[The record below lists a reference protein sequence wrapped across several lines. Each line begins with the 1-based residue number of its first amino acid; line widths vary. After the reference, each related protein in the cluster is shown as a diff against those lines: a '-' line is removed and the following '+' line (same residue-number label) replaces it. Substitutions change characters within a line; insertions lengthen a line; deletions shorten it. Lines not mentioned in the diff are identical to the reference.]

1 MLNNRKRA
9 FTLVEL
15 VVVIL
20 ILSILWTIAFIS
32 LVSYSKTSRDSV
44 RISDVSSVRT
54 SLELFHIN
62 AGKYP
67 LPDDNEIVSYEGDS
81 LRYQWNF
88 WDTVISNLS
97 RSISKVPV
105 DPLIEKSYIY
115 SVANNKNEF
124 EILSLLEWDN
134 LALNTIAQAEAAT
147 LIVTPKIDGTYNGI
161 FIKTP
166 NFIVPVPSIVTS
178 EDITW
183 GLALNANNIRSQVVD
198 WWDNVPGQWNVITST
213 WWLTGLVLSVYT
225 WSLDSTSIDQDKIDA
240 MEKIQSAYSWSSLAN
255 EGLYTYILEQTTPE
269 QILAVSDIVVF
280 NDFSSIVID
289 NNESPVAPA
298 LSNQTWDENV
308 AISTVTLAE
317 FTDTEWD
324 TLTYTVTWLPTG
336 LSFNPATREITWT
349 PTVINTF
356 TVSYTANDWNN
367 TDVTTTFDYTINSVV
382 NNPPVAPALSN
393 QTWDENVAITTITLA
408 EFTDTEWDTLT
419 YTVTW
424 LPTGLSFNPATREI
438 TWTPTVVNIFTVTYT
453 ANDGTNPDV
462 SDTFNYTINTLV
474 NNSPVAPAL
483 SNQTWDQNVAISTLT
498 LPVFTD
504 TEWDTLTY
512 SVSGLPTGL
521 SFNPATR
528 EITWTPSVSGSFTV
542 TYTAN
547 DGVNPDVNANFN
559 FSLWV
564 AWISNWAWLECRS
577 VSAGSFECRWDS
589 WLTWNYWFR
598 VSGTNCTTMIP
609 VGTYVWTISAS
620 DATCWSKL
628 NWWAETIQIIE
639 DFWGSPSYSTSLS
652 VTIPTI
658 NFWSTITPFAWWFSF
673 DFTGGWF
680 VSETSFS
687 FRVYS
692 YTCATTFPA
701 WTLTWYVDASDTSCW
716 SRLNPWVE
724 TMYLVFDK
732 WWTNVLSNAYS
743 ITFPNIDFATELT
756 PFAWWFS
763 FDFTWS
769 NFIPKSAF
777 SFRVYSYTC
786 ATTFPAWTL
795 TWYVDASDTSC
806 WSRLNPWVETMY
818 LVFDKWWTNVL
829 SNAYSITFPN
839 IDFATELTP
848 FAWWFSFDFTWSNFI
863 PKSDFSFR
871 VYSYIC
877 ATTFPAWTLTWY
889 IDASDTSCWS
899 RLDPWVETMY
909 LVFDKWWT
917 NVLSNAYS
925 ITFPNIDFATELT
938 PFAWWFSFD
947 FTWSNFIPKSAF
959 SFRVY
964 SYTCATTF
972 PAWTLT
978 WYVDASDTSCWSR
991 LNPWVETMYL
1001 VFDKWWTNVLSNSYS
1016 ITFPAIDFA
1025 TELTPFAWWFSFDF
1039 TWSNFIPKSDFSFKV
1054 YNYTCAKSFSW
1065 GTMTW
1070 YIDAS
1075 DTSCWSNLNPW
1086 VETMYLVFDK
1096 WWTNVLSNSYSI
1108 TFPNIDFATELT
1120 PFAWWFSFDFTWSN
1134 FIPKSAF
1141 SFRVYNYTCA
1151 TTFPAWT
1158 LTWYIDA
1165 SDTSCWSRLD
1175 PWVETMYLVF
1185 DKWWTNVLS
1194 NSYSI
1199 TFPNIDFATEL
1210 TPFAWWF
1217 SFDFTW
1223 SNFIPKSAFSFRVYS
1238 YTCATTFP
1246 AWTLTWYVD
1255 ASDTS
1260 CWPRLDP
1267 WVETMYLVFDK
1278 WWTNVLSNAY
1288 SITFPNIDFATELTP
1303 FAWWFSFDF
1312 TWSNFIPKSDFSFRV
1327 YSYTCATTFPAWTL
1341 TWYVDASD
1349 TSCWSNLNPWVETM
1363 YLVFD
1368 KWWTNV
1374 LSNSY
1379 SITFPTIDIASRVSL
1394 FNDWFIFD
1402 FNTWNFLPKS
1412 DYSFRVN
1419 TSYCTEVVAS
1429 GSVFWYINS
1438 SDPGCWA
1445 QLTPWSKTFYVVF
1458 DKGWNN
1464 ILSNWATVSFPSTGS
1479 GTYEYY
1485 ITY

>member
-818 LVFDKWWTNVL
+818 LVFDKWWTNIL

-871 VYSYIC
+871 VYNYIC

-899 RLDPWVETMY
+899 NLNPGVETMY
-909 LVFDKWWT
+909 LVFDKW
-917 NVLSNAYS
+917 V
-925 ITFPNIDFATELT
+925 
-938 PFAWWFSFD
+938 
-947 FTWSNFIPKSAF
+947 
-959 SFRVY
+959 
-964 SYTCATTF
+964 
-972 PAWTLT
+972 
-978 WYVDASDTSCWSR
+978 
-991 LNPWVETMYL
+991 
-1001 VFDKWWTNVLSNSYS
+1001 WWTNILSNSYS
-1016 ITFPAIDFA
+1016 ITFPAIDFVNKI
-1025 TELTPFAWWFSFDF
+1025 TPFAWWFSFDF
-1039 TWSNFIPKSDFSFKV
+1039 STGSFIPKSDFSFKV
-1054 YNYTCAKSFSW
+1054 YN
-1065 GTMTW
+1065 
-1070 YIDAS
+1070 
-1075 DTSCWSNLNPW
+1075 
-1086 VETMYLVFDK
+1086 
-1096 WWTNVLSNSYSI
+1096 
-1108 TFPNIDFATELT
+1108 
-1120 PFAWWFSFDFTWSN
+1120 
-1134 FIPKSAF
+1134 
-1141 SFRVYNYTCA
+1141 
-1151 TTFPAWT
+1151 
-1158 LTWYIDA
+1158 
-1165 SDTSCWSRLD
+1165 
-1175 PWVETMYLVF
+1175 
-1185 DKWWTNVLS
+1185 
-1194 NSYSI
+1194 
-1199 TFPNIDFATEL
+1199 
-1210 TPFAWWF
+1210 
-1217 SFDFTW
+1217 
-1223 SNFIPKSAFSFRVYS
+1223 
-1238 YTCATTFP
+1238 
-1246 AWTLTWYVD
+1246 
-1255 ASDTS
+1255 
-1260 CWPRLDP
+1260 
-1267 WVETMYLVFDK
+1267 
-1278 WWTNVLSNAY
+1278 
-1288 SITFPNIDFATELTP
+1288 
-1303 FAWWFSFDF
+1303 
-1312 TWSNFIPKSDFSFRV
+1312 
-1327 YSYTCATTFPAWTL
+1327 YTCATTFPAWTL

-1349 TSCWSNLNPWVETM
+1349 TSCWSNLNPWWETM

-1368 KWWTNV
+1368 KWGTNV